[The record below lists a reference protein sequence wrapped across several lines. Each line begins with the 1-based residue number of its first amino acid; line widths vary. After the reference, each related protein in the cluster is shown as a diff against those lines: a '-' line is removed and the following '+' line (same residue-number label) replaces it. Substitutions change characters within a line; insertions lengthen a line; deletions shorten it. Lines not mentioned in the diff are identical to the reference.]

1 MRADSETSSLLRSDA
16 SHAIANHS
24 QLDRRQIPMR
34 PALVIL
40 ALLLAWPAVADT
52 PTASLTIRNR
62 TFEPAELEV
71 PAGQKIELHVR
82 NADAAAS
89 EFESDELH
97 REKVVP
103 AGQEVVVF
111 IGPLRAG
118 RYEFFDDFNPT
129 ARGHI
134 VAR

>member
-1 MRADSETSSLLRSDA
+1 MRL
-16 SHAIANHS
+16 
-24 QLDRRQIPMR
+24 P
-34 PALVIL
+34 LV
-40 ALLLAWPAVADT
+40 LLAFLLAVPIGWANAAD

-62 TFEPAELEV
+62 SFEPSDLEV
-71 PAGQKIELHVR
+71 PAGKRIELHVM
-82 NADAAAS
+82 NADSTAA
-89 EFESDELH
+89 EFESHEMH

-103 AGQEVVVF
+103 AGKEVVVF

-118 RYEFFDDFNPT
+118 RYEFFDDFNPS

>member
-1 MRADSETSSLLRSDA
+1 
-16 SHAIANHS
+16 
-24 QLDRRQIPMR
+24 MR
-34 PALVIL
+34 PAL
-40 ALLLAWPAVADT
+40 ALLSFLLAWPAAAADT
-52 PTASLTIRNR
+52 ATASLTIRDR
-62 TFEPAELEV
+62 AFDPAELQV

-89 EFESDELH
+89 EFESADLH

-103 AGQEVVVF
+103 AGQEVVIF

-118 RYEFFDDFNPT
+118 SYEFFDDLNPK

>member
-1 MRADSETSSLLRSDA
+1 MRSA
-16 SHAIANHS
+16 
-24 QLDRRQIPMR
+24 
-34 PALVIL
+34 L
-40 ALLLAWPAVADT
+40 ALLALMLAWPAAAADAQ
-52 PTASLTIRNR
+52 TASLTIRNGA
-62 TFEPAELEV
+62 FEPTELEV

-82 NADAAAS
+82 NANSAAS
-89 EFESDELH
+89 EFESAELH

-103 AGQEVVVF
+103 AGKEVVVF

-118 RYEFFDDFNPT
+118 RYEFFDDFNPG

>member
-1 MRADSETSSLLRSDA
+1 MRFALILLASLLS
-16 SHAIANHS
+16 
-24 QLDRRQIPMR
+24 
-34 PALVIL
+34 
-40 ALLLAWPAVADT
+40 WPAAAADT
-52 PTASLTIRNR
+52 QSASLIIRNR
-62 TFEPAELEV
+62 AFDPAELDV

-82 NADAAAS
+82 NADAAAA
-89 EFESDELH
+89 EFESSELH

-103 AGQEVVVF
+103 PGQEVVVF

-118 RYEFFDDFNPT
+118 SYEFFDDFNPR

>member
-1 MRADSETSSLLRSDA
+1 
-16 SHAIANHS
+16 
-24 QLDRRQIPMR
+24 MR
-34 PALVIL
+34 PGFT
-40 ALLLAWPAVADT
+40 LLAVLLAAPALAADP
-52 PTASLTIRNR
+52 PTAALTIRNR
-62 TFEPAELEV
+62 AFEPPELQV

-82 NADAAAS
+82 NADAAPS
-89 EFESDELH
+89 EFESDTLH

-111 IGPLRAG
+111 IGPLRPG
-118 RYEFFDDFNPT
+118 TYEFFDDFNPT

>member
-1 MRADSETSSLLRSDA
+1 MRPVISLLA
-16 SHAIANHS
+16 A
-24 QLDRRQIPMR
+24 
-34 PALVIL
+34 
-40 ALLLAWPAVADT
+40 LLAWPAVAADN

-62 TFEPAELEV
+62 AFEPTELEV

-82 NADAAAS
+82 NADTAAS
-89 EFESDELH
+89 EFESPALH

-103 AGQEVVVF
+103 AGQEVVIF

-118 RYEFFDDFNPT
+118 SYEFFDDLNPR

>member
-1 MRADSETSSLLRSDA
+1 MRSTV
-16 SHAIANHS
+16 
-24 QLDRRQIPMR
+24 
-34 PALVIL
+34 ALVT
-40 ALLLAWPAVADT
+40 LLLTLPAAAADNQ
-52 PTASLTIRNR
+52 TASLTIRNR
-62 TFEPAELEV
+62 AFEPSELEV

-89 EFESDELH
+89 EFESAELH

-103 AGQEVVVF
+103 PGQEVVVY

-118 RYEFFDDFNPT
+118 SYEFFDDLNPS

>member
-1 MRADSETSSLLRSDA
+1 MQLR
-16 SHAIANHS
+16 IIRNYGRP
-24 QLDRRQIPMR
+24 LMR
-34 PALVIL
+34 PALTLL
-40 ALLLAWPAVADT
+40 AFLLAWPAVAAET

-62 TFEPAELEV
+62 VFEPAELEV
-71 PAGQKIELHVR
+71 PANQKIELHVR

-89 EFESDELH
+89 EFESAELH
-97 REKVVP
+97 REKMMA
-103 AGQEVVVF
+103 AGQEVVIF

-118 RYEFFDDFNPT
+118 SYEFFDDLNPR

>member
-1 MRADSETSSLLRSDA
+1 MRLAHVL
-16 SHAIANHS
+16 
-24 QLDRRQIPMR
+24 
-34 PALVIL
+34 L
-40 ALLLAWPAVADT
+40 ALLLAWPAAAADT

-62 TFEPAELEV
+62 AFEPTELEV

-118 RYEFFDDFNPT
+118 RYEFFDDFNPA

>member
-1 MRADSETSSLLRSDA
+1 
-16 SHAIANHS
+16 
-24 QLDRRQIPMR
+24 MR
-34 PALVIL
+34 PALVLL
-40 ALLLAWPAVADT
+40 ALLLASPAAADNQ
-52 PTASLTIRNR
+52 TASLTIRNR
-62 TFEPAELEV
+62 AFDPAELVV

-89 EFESDELH
+89 EFESAELH

-118 RYEFFDDFNPT
+118 RYEFFDDFNPS

-134 VAR
+134 IAR